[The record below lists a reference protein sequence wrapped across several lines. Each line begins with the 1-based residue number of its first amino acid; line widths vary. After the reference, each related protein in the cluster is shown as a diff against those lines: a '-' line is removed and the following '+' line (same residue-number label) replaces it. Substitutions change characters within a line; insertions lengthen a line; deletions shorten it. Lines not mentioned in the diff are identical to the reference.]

1 MTSQRTEIADIPVE
15 VLIDNIL
22 PFCDV
27 NDVFSLGC
35 TNKFFALVTTDDMFW
50 KRRLVVDYNF
60 TGSDT
65 ARTSGW
71 KFIYKR
77 LRNPRVFVWGYVIFL
92 IPSCYE
98 GVDSS
103 VNAATRTPLPLI
115 RSIREKNKGR
125 LGLPRFPKTTLSDVP
140 FPVELHLPGVRV
152 VSLAV
157 SGMSA

>member
-1 MTSQRTEIADIPVE
+1 MIPYTTGIAHIPVE
-15 VLIDNIL
+15 VLIDNVL
-22 PFCDV
+22 PFCEV

-35 TNKFFALVTTDDMFW
+35 TNKFFALITTDDMFW
-50 KRRLVVDYNF
+50 KRRLAADYNF

-77 LRNPRVFVWGYVIFL
+77 LRNPRVFVWGYVISF
-92 IPSCYE
+92 IPSCYKD
-98 GVDSS
+98 VDLFA
-103 VNAATRTPLPLI
+103 NALTRTSLI
-115 RSIREKNKGR
+115 YSFREKDKGR
-125 LGLPRFPKTTLSDVP
+125 LGLPHFPKTTLSDVP

-157 SGMSA
+157 SGMSV

>member
-1 MTSQRTEIADIPVE
+1 MAPHRTGIADVPVE

-22 PFCDV
+22 PFCEV

-35 TNKFFALVTTDDMFW
+35 INKFFALITTDDTFW
-50 KRRLVVDYNF
+50 KRRLAADYNF

-77 LRNPRVFVWGYVIFL
+77 LRNPRVFVWGYVISF
-92 IPSCYE
+92 IPSFYE
-98 GVDSS
+98 DVDLF
-103 VNAATRTPLPLI
+103 VDAPTRTSLI
-115 RSIREKNKGR
+115 SSFREKDKGR
-125 LGLPRFPKTTLSDVP
+125 LGLPHFPKTTLSDVP

-152 VSLAV
+152 VSLAA
-157 SGMSA
+157 SGLSV